1 MQHIS
6 RGSSSPLGS
15 RGAARRP
22 CGGTGGARAAGEV
35 LAAVV
40 VAQLK
45 AGSDALGEGAQADAD
60 TLPIGSRASKRVARR
75 AAWMPMHA
83 MSIGIGS

>member
-1 MQHIS
+1 
-6 RGSSSPLGS
+6 
-15 RGAARRP
+15 
-22 CGGTGGARAAGEV
+22 V

-83 MSIGIGS
+83 MSIGIES